1 METTFYQIVENLVK
15 VLNDKA
21 ESAQYYSDNEQY
33 ICLCG
38 WCGTM
43 SPVSRPAYYK
53 TFGKD
58 ITEIAEA
65 KAREIIAEKEAAR
78 QRTKYAE
85 HAQEA
90 DRLEGVPAVGGFFW
104 ADNSG
109 LKCDG
114 GRGLFEELHALNYY
128 THAAEQPAR
137 LCCVE
142 QIINVS
148 EADFARPGL
157 ADELVTRHNLQGFAR
172 SEDVHED
179 DNTYNDDPEKLATFY
194 TVGALVVSPS
204 GKYYL
209 IDTEGYN
216 YARYIY
222 VPIEWPV
229 MLADEVAAV
238 KAAEEARQK
247 EQERQEAEA
256 KAQRLA
262 QYRTRCAKWSHL
274 MKDVRPLEADPKT
287 TSKQIINAR
296 KANILAMC
304 LAAFPGVKF
313 SLKVRHGWGADFE
326 LTWTDGPTEEEFK
339 EKTDL
344 NLFCSR
350 RDTFDG
356 WDDSTDV
363 IYSEFA
369 DFARLT
375 MGSNGGDIKTE
386 RVMSD
391 EARAEILA
399 QIFEAVPAANVTNK
413 YGYTEAY
420 TYTNK
425 EAEDVAAALG
435 VDVLQI
441 FANGYAENAETIARR
456 AWDKCSYTKTTTPD
470 PTDPKPG
477 KAQAADTDT
486 TDEAPAEGL
495 QLVEIAEGVAVVG
508 DSRTTYRNR
517 KAIKAHGARWNKTAQ
532 QWQASDA
539 EAVARLREWF
549 GVNITPTAEEG
560 DTAHESE
567 PQSNEPTEHTHTT
580 ESEKERAY
588 RVIFAACEMG
598 GIDWN
603 CCGYYTGGSAEDWE
617 DLGDVAPEA
626 VTAWEEA
633 GKPLNRNACVRLYG
647 EELTKAAEDAQTVAR
662 HRAKY
667 CEEWRDEL
675 REIWAIYNALTAT
688 DSTTAQTGTDA
699 TLYEACEITESPEVS
714 KTSANENGAAAED
727 GVRYGI
733 FAFSD
738 LDCNQGAPELRQT
751 FNTRAEAM
759 EQMKANKA
767 GSGWLNPD
775 YCQFL
780 SDGGEWWYTYY
791 VKTGMGYHCDFIAE
805 VMPDGSN
812 RALNEIDQLDLN
824 VKLMKAKRYRLTDEY
839 TQKLSTLRSGDV
851 FRVEYDGDAVTV
863 QTDERKAG
871 RYVVAWI
878 FNGDKREHHTDVI
891 LHDAAASVAEFIAGS
906 VPAKV
911 SKEWSIYDF
920 ITRYSAL
927 ENSGNGGR
935 VWQFER
941 GTKDKDYELHEIR
954 RVPSGFMVFF
964 NVCEATGGGCS
975 NMVVYPTYDAA
986 FEVLTRCR
994 PGARLI
1000 TEPAA

>member
-1 METTFYQIVENLVK
+1 MKATFNEIVENLVK
-15 VLNDKA
+15 VLTDKA

-58 ITEIAEA
+58 TTEAAEA

-90 DRLEGVPAVGGFFW
+90 DRLEGVPVVGGFFW

-128 THAAEQPAR
+128 TDAQNTPAR
-137 LCCVE
+137 LCCVSE
-142 QIINVS
+142 VIRVS
-148 EADFARPGL
+148 EEDFARPAL
-157 ADELVTRHNLQGFAR
+157 ADELVKAHALQGFSR
-172 SEDVHED
+172 SEDVDDSED
-179 DNTYNDDPEKLATFY
+179 MNAVYNDPEKLATFY

-209 IDTEGYN
+209 IDSEGYN

-229 MLADEVAAV
+229 MLADEVASIKATEEAR
-238 KAAEEARQK
+238 KAAEERQA
-247 EQERQEAEA
+247 AEE

-262 QYRTRCAKWSHL
+262 QYRARCAKWSPL
-274 MKDVRPLEADPKT
+274 MRNVEKMEQEGKATARKID
-287 TSKQIINAR
+287 NAR

-304 LAAFPGVKF
+304 AAAFPGVKF
-313 SLKVRHGWGADFE
+313 SVSVRRGWGADFE
-326 LTWTDGPTEEEFK
+326 LTWTDGPTVEEFN

-344 NLFCSR
+344 DLFCSR

-363 IYSEFA
+363 IYSEFSE
-369 DFARLT
+369 FARLT
-375 MGSNGGDIKTE
+375 MGSNGGDIKTSRE
-386 RVMSD
+386 MSD
-391 EARAEILA
+391 EARAELLA
-399 QIFEAVPAANVTNK
+399 QIFAAVPAADNRNK

-420 TYTNK
+420 TYTNQ
-425 EAEDVAAALG
+425 EAEAVAAALG
-435 VDVLQI
+435 VDVFDI
-441 FANGYAENAETIARR
+441 FAYGYAENAETIARR
-456 AWDKCSYTKTTTPD
+456 AWNVHSYTKTTTPE

-477 KAQAADTDT
+477 KAQASDNTDT
-486 TDEAPAEGL
+486 TDEAPAEVL
-495 QLVEIAEGVAVVG
+495 ELVETAEGVAVVG

-517 KAIKAHGARWNKTAQ
+517 KQIKAHGAKWKKTAQ

-549 GVNITPTAEEG
+549 GVSGTPTAEEA
-560 DTAHESE
+560 DTANESE
-567 PQSNEPTEHTHTT
+567 PQDEHTHTT
-580 ESEKERAY
+580 ES
-588 RVIFAACEMG
+588 
-598 GIDWN
+598 
-603 CCGYYTGGSAEDWE
+603 
-617 DLGDVAPEA
+617 
-626 VTAWEEA
+626 
-633 GKPLNRNACVRLYG
+633 
-647 EELTKAAEDAQTVAR
+647 
-662 HRAKY
+662 
-667 CEEWRDEL
+667 
-675 REIWAIYNALTAT
+675 
-688 DSTTAQTGTDA
+688 DSTTAQTSADA
-699 TLYEACEITESPEVS
+699 TLYEAGEITEAAPNATADNPSLQQVEEITESPEVA
-714 KTSANENGAAAED
+714 KTSANENGETAGG

-751 FNTRAEAM
+751 FCTRAEAM

-812 RALNEIDQLDLN
+812 RALNEIDQLNLN

-871 RYVVAWI
+871 LYVVAWT
-878 FNGDKREHHTDVI
+878 FNGDKRKQHTDVF

-911 SKEWSIYDF
+911 SKAWSIYDF

-927 ENSGNGGR
+927 ENL
-935 VWQFER
+935 V
-941 GTKDKDYELHEIR
+941 H
-954 RVPSGFMVFF
+954 
-964 NVCEATGGGCS
+964 A
-975 NMVVYPTYDAA
+975 
-986 FEVLTRCR
+986 
-994 PGARLI
+994 
-1000 TEPAA
+1000 